1 MEDEAEK
8 HEPMEDGGNK
18 MLKKIKLYYFSPT
31 GGTEK
36 LGKAFAQT
44 IAEETEPVDLGSRA
58 VLEQQPDTEIIAV
71 AAPVFGGRI
80 PAVVKEK
87 LQTLDGSGK
96 KAVTLAVYGNR
107 AYEDALLELNDVLT
121 GCGFQVFASGA
132 LIAQHSMVPQVAAGR
147 PDEQDMA
154 GLADFAQKALAN
166 LEQGTEHRVQVPG
179 NRPYKTEMIV
189 PAVPI
194 CLPACTLC
202 GKCEQI
208 CPVGAIRQKDG
219 AVWTEEQT
227 CILCMACTHVCPDHA
242 RILPP
247 PLQEKMDQMLGGLK
261 DLRNKNEFFV

>member
-154 GLADFAQKALAN
+154 ELADFAQKALAN

-194 CLPACTLC
+194 CLPACTC
-202 GKCEQI
+202 AENVNKSVRSVQSGKKTALSGQRSRRVSSAWPAPMCVRIMRES
-208 CPVGAIRQKDG
+208 CRRRCRKKWIRCWED
-219 AVWTEEQT
+219 
-227 CILCMACTHVCPDHA
+227 
-242 RILPP
+242 
-247 PLQEKMDQMLGGLK
+247 
-261 DLRNKNEFFV
+261 